1 MSNFS
6 NLYIDWTP
14 RQVVNPSDML
24 AVNASIALQSQALK
38 LSNNEAII
46 LSGGN
51 RVLYP
56 SGTGEISTGVFLVR
70 DQVIDGVL
78 IPGGPFKCERT
89 NYTPTDGSC
98 FLIARIV
105 IQKTGIN
112 YTITGRYLDIT
123 NDPNS
128 YNPNTDV
135 IIYKRLSGSRDITRS
150 MDLGYSVSSNQ
161 ASRQTFIRRDTPDIG
176 LNSLCISAGI
186 PPYAPMIRLP
196 STLEILNSVASSNNV
211 GSPSSGGYLTTVYT
225 PSDCQFVIDEN
236 DVSVFVLNGAKS
248 LKIPAKSTINFLLLC
263 DYNDQ
268 YKWYII

>member
-1 MSNFS
+1 
-6 NLYIDWTP
+6 
-14 RQVVNPSDML
+14 
-24 AVNASIALQSQALK
+24 
-38 LSNNEAII
+38 
-46 LSGGN
+46 
-51 RVLYP
+51 
-56 SGTGEISTGVFLVR
+56 LVR

-89 NYTPTDGSC
+89 SYTPTDRFC

-135 IIYKRLSGSRDITRS
+135 IIYKIITNVSLDITRS

-161 ASRQTFIRRDTPDIG
+161 ASRRKYQFSTIDFDIG
-176 LNSLCISAGI
+176 INSLFINS
-186 PPYAPMIRLP
+186 PSSSSKLRLP
-196 STLEILNSVASSNNV
+196 STLEILDHVVSNNA
-211 GSPSSGGYLTTVYT
+211 GSPSSGGYSTTVYT
-225 PSDCQFVIDEN
+225 PLDCEIVIYEN
-236 DVSVFVLNGAKS
+236 DASVFEFNRTKS

-263 DYNDQ
+263 DYFDR